1 MSVQHSRRP
10 RYPDFSSM
18 VFLSPTSNSCI
29 PHTHI
34 TQDTA
39 PVLST
44 STDQP
49 EADISAEELRDI
61 SQAVSSLKGLEEE
74 RAELEELKEEREEYR
89 EVREGGSEGGREG
102 GREEGREG
110 EKEERGV

>member
-1 MSVQHSRRP
+1 
-10 RYPDFSSM
+10 M

-29 PHTHI
+29 PRTLI

-39 PVLST
+39 PVLAT
-44 STDQP
+44 STDQT

-74 RAELEELKEEREEYR
+74 IAELEELKEEREEYR
-89 EVREGGSEGGREG
+89 EVREGWREG
-102 GREEGREG
+102 GREG
-110 EKEERGV
+110 EKEEGGV